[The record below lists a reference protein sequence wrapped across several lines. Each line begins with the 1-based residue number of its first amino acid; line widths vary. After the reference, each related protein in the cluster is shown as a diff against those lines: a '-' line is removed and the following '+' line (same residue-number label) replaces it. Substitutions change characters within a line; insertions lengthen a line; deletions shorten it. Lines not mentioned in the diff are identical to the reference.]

1 MTVQPQ
7 PRFGPVDIAVVVIM
21 NLMWG
26 LNMIAVKMSVDLVQ
40 PMTAAFLRQLLVMI
54 ICLPA
59 LRIMPGRM
67 RLLLSLGAL
76 SGGLFYIVNN
86 LALSVSDNV
95 SALAIASQLG
105 GPFTLILAIVYL
117 KEKVRMFRIV
127 GMALSFLGVA
137 IIAFD
142 PAIAKEQLGVAL
154 MTCVG
159 LIWAVCAMIQ
169 RKLVGTPV
177 LTMFAWIGFIG
188 AAVLLPIS
196 YFAEPD
202 GFAAIPAIPLT
213 TWGWIAF
220 SAIGST
226 LIGQGAMSWLIQRH
240 EVSAVV
246 PLTLAAPVI
255 AVIAGWA
262 YFDTAFTPIMVF
274 GGIIAL
280 SGVAIVTIRTARV
293 GGLK

>member
-1 MTVQPQ
+1 
-7 PRFGPVDIAVVVIM
+7 
-21 NLMWG
+21 
-26 LNMIAVKMSVDLVQ
+26 
-40 PMTAAFLRQLLVMI
+40 
-54 ICLPA
+54 
-59 LRIMPGRM
+59 MPGKM

-76 SGGLFYIVNN
+76 SGGLFYVVNN
-86 LALSVSDNV
+86 TALSVSDNV

-127 GMALSFLGVA
+127 GMALSFIGVA

-142 PAIAKEQLGVAL
+142 PAIAHEQLGVAL
-154 MTCVG
+154 MACVG
-159 LIWAVCAMIQ
+159 MIWAVCAMIQ
-169 RKLVGTPV
+169 RKLIGTPV
-177 LTMFAWIGFIG
+177 LTMFAWIGLIG
-188 AAVLLPIS
+188 TAILLPIA
-196 YFAEPD
+196 YIAEPQA
-202 GFAAIPAIPLT
+202 FAAIPDIPAKA
-213 TWGWIAF
+213 WGWIAF
-220 SAIGST
+220 SAVGST
-226 LIGQGAMSWLIQRH
+226 LLGQGAMSWLIQRH

-262 YFDTAFTPIMVF
+262 YFGTPFTPIMVF